1 MSSSPNPMAQQLA
14 PMFNLVFPP
23 QHGPLPRADAALEK
37 LRAWEETR
45 RTRVQAPAM
54 QRVLAL
60 AK

>member
-1 MSSSPNPMAQQLA
+1 MAQQLA